1 MAIGNIK
8 EKTTL
13 RLELDGGVVDGKQK
27 LIPRSFSQIKTT
39 ASDEEL
45 YNTATA
51 IASLQNKDLMSI
63 KKVEVSSLWQE

>member
-1 MAIGNIK
+1 MNW
-8 EKTTL
+8 T
-13 RLELDGGVVDGKQK
+13 GVVDGKQK

-51 IASLQNKDLMSI
+51 IASLQNKNLMGV
-63 KKVEVSSLWQE
+63 KKIEVSSLWEE

>member
-51 IASLQNKDLMSI
+51 IASLQNKNLMGV
-63 KKVEVSSLWQE
+63 KKIEVSSLWEE

>member
-13 RLELDGGVVDGKQK
+13 RLELDGGIVEGKQK
-27 LIPRSFSQIKTT
+27 IVPKSFSQIKTS

-51 IASLQNKDLMSI
+51 IASLQKRDLI
-63 KKVEVSSLWQE
+63 LVKKVEVSALLEE

>member
-13 RLELDGGVVDGKQK
+13 RLELDGGIVEGKQK
-27 LIPRSFSQIKTT
+27 IVPKSFSQIKTS

-51 IASLQNKDLMSI
+51 IASLQRDLI
-63 KKVEVSSLWQE
+63 LVKKVEVSALLEE